1 MKASVKNFLIEKYNE
16 LDYKASYTC
25 LKYHYKYNG
34 VNVNIYFDAY
44 DPKSLSL
51 YIILLYDMESYYTPL
66 NISNNNIQTEYLKDI
81 PLKILSRI
89 LVDEHLTEFYKNMED
104 HILKG
109 NHRVNSYSRDIIF
122 VNTMKRIKKG
132 AIDLP
137 FWHFVRKVRMS
148 DETLNKLSARAD
160 ISREVL
166 KEVQAHNSTLV
177 RTDDVNKRKKLTIIL
192 GDIDVVI

>member
-1 MKASVKNFLIEKYNE
+1 MKESIKNFLIEKYNE

-44 DPKSLSL
+44 DPRSLSL
-51 YIILLYDMESYYTPL
+51 DMILLYDKESYYTPL
-66 NISNNNIQTEYLKDI
+66 NISNTNIQTEYLKDI

-89 LVDEHLTEFYKNMED
+89 LVDEHLIEFYKNMEN
-104 HILKG
+104 HILKD

-122 VNTMKRIKKG
+122 VNTMKRIKKWS
-132 AIDLP
+132 IDLP
-137 FWHFVRKVRMS
+137 LWHFVRKFRMY

-160 ISREVL
+160 ISREIL

-177 RTDDVNKRKKLTIIL
+177 RTDDLNKRKKLTIIL
-192 GDIDVVI
+192 